1 MSQKPEAK
9 TSKWVYILPPIMFV
23 GLIGGC
29 AYVNWQVDYEYNK
42 PIIEHFHEDIH
53 GATRD
58 LKEMAITVDIDYQS
72 SKHEDNDEGMSAKV
86 AMTAIR
92 VAHSGIADFNP
103 KIRIDGMESEIKYTI
118 QEELRQMHK
127 EDNVT
132 ATNLR
137 YIQ

>member
-1 MSQKPEAK
+1 MALFGNCFYNCSCTQQ
-9 TSKWVYILPPIMFV
+9 SK
-23 GLIGGC
+23 
-29 AYVNWQVDYEYNK
+29 N
-42 PIIEHFHEDIH
+42 